1 MFLFCSTAGFVCM
14 ICKPALSWFS
24 NALKFIVQ
32 EFYRMLTFLGRRV
45 VRLTKRLLGGTFL
58 LSLAWSS
65 TSRLG
70 INNELWLFLE
80 AVSCHD
86 VFVVAA
92 RVLVLTQTSSTHTT
106 STVHTRE
113 CTVLLL
119 YTVVHTAG
127 VHHTRYTC
135 HYNYHHEPFNWCHEL
150 VSRDQT
156 YASTEVSAMRLWWW
170 YSWQPQTVT
179 TPPNIGINKYSI
191 SDGHLCLNDKCPSS
205 RPHTKRHNMQCV
217 EN

>member
-1 MFLFCSTAGFVCM
+1 
-14 ICKPALSWFS
+14 
-24 NALKFIVQ
+24 
-32 EFYRMLTFLGRRV
+32 MLTFLGRRV

-92 RVLVLTQTSSTHTT
+92 RVLIYTQTLSTHTT

-119 YTVVHTAG
+119 YMVVHTVD

-135 HYNYHHEPFNWCHEL
+135 HYNYHHEPFNWHTRECTALLFYTVVHTAGVHHTCHTCHYNYHHEPFNWRHEL
-150 VSRDQT
+150 LSRDQT
-156 YASTEVSAMRLWWW
+156 YASTEESVRLWQW
-170 YSWQPQTVT
+170 YSRQHNTSTQLNSTQLIFTVT
-179 TPPNIGINKYSI
+179 YLQPK
-191 SDGHLCLNDKCPSS
+191 
-205 RPHTKRHNMQCV
+205 
-217 EN
+217 